1 MRLRS
6 WGALGA
12 FAVLAALMLS
22 VSAASGADGASKQLY
37 IVQMLD
43 KPVAAYEGGT
53 AGIPAT
59 KPAKGKKINDED
71 PNVIK
76 YAGYLDGK
84 HSDLA
89 KKVGAKKVYD
99 YRFAYNGFAA
109 QLTEGQAKALAKDPS
124 VISVEQDQISE
135 IDTSNT
141 PDFMGLTGPGGA
153 WSQLGGVGN
162 AGEGVIIGVVDTG
175 IVASHPSFSDKPA
188 GGGQQYGPVP
198 QGWLKKDRCQP
209 GEGFQ
214 NSDCNKKLIGAQF
227 FFAGLRRRGHRR
239 AGLPLAARLQRPRQ
253 PHGVDGR
260 RQQRHPG
267 DR

>member
-22 VSAASGADGASKQLY
+22 VSAASGADGTSKQLY

-109 QLTEGQAKALAKDPS
+109 QLTEGQAKALAKDSS

-175 IVASHPSFSDKPA
+175 IVAEPSELLGQARRRRPGVWPRSAGLAEEGSLPA
-188 GGGQQYGPVP
+188 GRGLPELGLQQEA
-198 QGWLKKDRCQP
+198 DRRAVLQRR
-209 GEGFQ
+209 
-214 NSDCNKKLIGAQF
+214 
-227 FFAGLRRRGHRR
+227 LRRRGHRR